1 MYRLIVPVLVVY
13 NGISLA
19 TYALLDSGATGSAI
33 SSQLVQRLKM
43 NARSEKMT
51 VSTFNY
57 KQTALRQLVD
67 FAIEPID
74 GSFSLDMKNTL
85 VGEIPQNLTDLPRRR
100 ILKTIPFL
108 KGLFI
113 SMNWTMLTSVSLY
126 PLVMPGPGRLEKD

>member
-43 NARSEKMT
+43 NARSEEMT
-51 VSTFNY
+51 VLTFNY

-74 GSFSLDMKNTL
+74 ESFSIDMKNTL
-85 VGEIPQNLTDLPRRR
+85 VGEILTTEADRPPSQED
-100 ILKTIPFL
+100 IE
-108 KGLFI
+108 
-113 SMNWTMLTSVSLY
+113 NNHSL
-126 PLVMPGPGRLEKD
+126 LLLHL